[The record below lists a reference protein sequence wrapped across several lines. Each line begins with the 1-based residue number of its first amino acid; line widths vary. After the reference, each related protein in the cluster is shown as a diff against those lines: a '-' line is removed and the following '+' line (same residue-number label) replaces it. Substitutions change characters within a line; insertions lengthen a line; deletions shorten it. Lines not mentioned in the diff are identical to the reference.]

1 MICFPEPGALE
12 GRRELSRGVSEAN
25 PRNIA
30 INECAPAGARG
41 APATPAGVRIVV
53 LFYPGVRFAHPRLIS
68 LRPAGA
74 ESLRA
79 ADPCREGLPLRI
91 VLRRPVL
98 AAGMEGDTTRLGRQR
113 HREQPAREGVP
124 GHHEPQGCF
133 EIAARFLFV
142 PGRAPGCERL
152 QTEGCSLRMTHEAP

>member
-1 MICFPEPGALE
+1 
-12 GRRELSRGVSEAN
+12 RTTSVSSVFIGGFKQ
-25 PRNIA
+25 R
-30 INECAPAGARG
+30 
-41 APATPAGVRIVV
+41 
-53 LFYPGVRFAHPRLIS
+53 
-68 LRPAGA
+68 
-74 ESLRA
+74 SLRA
-79 ADPCREGLPLRI
+79 ADPCRESLPLRI

-113 HREQPAREGVP
+113 HREQPARERVP

-152 QTEGCSLRMTHEAP
+152 QTEGCSLRMTHEAPRPTLALVQEDGLDARPEKFEIERRNSSGGRGSLLCGRNIQRTD